1 MSLISHGIFRSRI
14 SSNLE
19 TAHES
24 RCYCHSHSAEVVAF
38 LKKGEVTWLAC
49 HRESGAEPD
58 EELAGS
64 SAACRASSPAPG
76 TGAEAGDVIRWPS
89 PPVAFLSL
97 VVGNLCLGRTFLAEW
112 QTGQSSRSRSSP
124 WTGSHNAPSARS
136 PPAPPVVLWDT
147 WPRDRTGRAWVRA
160 EPALCTPGSCPEA
173 LCCLFF
179 SVLQH
184 PSLKGCVS
192 NDIKGRVATSRAD
205 LQRLARGGQHQLLCR
220 AGPLPSR
227 RSSCLAL
234 LWRSPLE
241 SLPRVVPQRSP
252 VPRVAPGPAPLP
264 RPAPVGAREM
274 CLSAF
279 AFVCFVIMIGFICLQ
294 NLLSSCFLSKPHTHS
309 AFCLSHQT

>member
-112 QTGQSSRSRSSP
+112 QTGQSSRSWSSP
-124 WTGSHNAPSARS
+124 WTGSHNAPSPRS

-192 NDIKGRVATSRAD
+192 NDIKGRPAATGPWRTAPASVS
-205 LQRLARGGQHQLLCR
+205 CR
-220 AGPLPSR
+220 APAFTPIFLPGIALAFTAGVTASR
-227 RSSCLAL
+227 GSPKEPCASCRARAGSPPSPRAHGRPRNVSLCLRLRVFCYNDRFYLSPELTVIL
-234 LWRSPLE
+234 L
-241 SLPRVVPQRSP
+241 P
-252 VPRVAPGPAPLP
+252 V
-264 RPAPVGAREM
+264 
-274 CLSAF
+274 
-279 AFVCFVIMIGFICLQ
+279 
-294 NLLSSCFLSKPHTHS
+294 
-309 AFCLSHQT
+309 